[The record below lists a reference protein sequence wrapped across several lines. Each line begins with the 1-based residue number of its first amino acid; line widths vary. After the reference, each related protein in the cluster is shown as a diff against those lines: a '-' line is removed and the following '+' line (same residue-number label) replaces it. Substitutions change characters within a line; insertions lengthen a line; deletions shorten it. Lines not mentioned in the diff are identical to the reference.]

1 MILIGGWLAAARWRL
16 NQNNITIPT
25 MQYFSTSNNKNN
37 SDSDNLT
44 HVDSEGHARMVGVG
58 NKSAT
63 RRVALAS
70 GKIILGEAA
79 FKLVQ
84 ENNIKKGDVLSVA
97 QIAGI
102 MGAKQTSS
110 LIPLCHPLNLD
121 NVEVKLSMEDT
132 DLSIKVEAMV
142 EVTGKTGVEM
152 EALTSVSVTML
163 TVYDMCKAVTKDMV
177 ITDIKLRLKTGGKS
191 DYTQPEWLPG
201 HRDQV

>member
-1 MILIGGWLAAARWRL
+1 
-16 NQNNITIPT
+16 
-25 MQYFSTSNNKNN
+25 
-37 SDSDNLT
+37 
-44 HVDSEGHARMVGVG
+44 MVGVG
-58 NKSAT
+58 NKSDT

-152 EALTSVSVTML
+152 EALTSVSVTLL

-191 DYTQPEWLPG
+191 DYTQPEWSPG